1 MINNQISP
9 LSSNNLHTNKNN
21 RTDNSNDKNKIND
34 VDVDVEFDFAMCHG
48 YYDCWGYRGYN
59 C

>member
-34 VDVDVEFDFAMCHG
+34 VDVDVDVEFDFAMCHG
-48 YYDCWGYRGYN
+48 YYDCWGYNR
-59 C
+59 